1 MRQQIEPVANGEVR
15 IVVEVK
21 KPDRH
26 NVVLTKSMYIDLARA
41 KSEALVDVYSLLT
54 RYKIV

>member
-15 IVVEVK
+15 IVVEGK

-26 NVVLTKSMYIDLARA
+26 NVVLTKSMYINLARA
-41 KSEALVDVYSLLT
+41 KSEALVDVYSLLN
-54 RYKIV
+54 KI

>member
-21 KPDRH
+21 KPDWL

-41 KSEALVDVYSLLT
+41 KSEALVDVYSLLN
-54 RYKIV
+54 KI